1 MLAPGPVLPFALT
14 REGIAPFVGTCF
26 HPARSSGQADVYA
39 MTGEAEDWVLKDFS
53 LRPWWMRV
61 LVNRRAMRREARAL
75 EALQGL
81 PGLPRIAGVIG
92 QDALLIE
99 RLYADRLPH
108 REEAAPSARFFERL
122 NALVEEMHRRGW
134 SHGDLRRKNILL
146 DGDEQPYLIDF
157 ATAVHLPPN
166 AGALRRWVFARLIE
180 VDRINLARI
189 KASYRPTDLTDAERL
204 LVESQPWHW
213 RVGHWFRKNVYRPL
227 KPRHR
232 RETWK
237 RIRAK
242 LGLSRH

>member
-1 MLAPGPVLPFALT
+1 
-14 REGIAPFVGTCF
+14 
-26 HPARSSGQADVYA
+26 
-39 MTGEAEDWVLKDFS
+39 
-53 LRPWWMRV
+53 MRI

-81 PGLPRIAGVIG
+81 PGLPRIAGVVG

-108 REEAAPSARFFERL
+108 REEAAPSALFFERL
-122 NALVEEMHRRGW
+122 NALVGEMHRRGW

-146 DGDEQPYLIDF
+146 DGAEQPYLIDF
-157 ATAVHLPPN
+157 ATAVHLPPG
-166 AGALRRWVFARLIE
+166 AVALRRWVFERLVE

-189 KASYRPTDLTDAERL
+189 KESYRPEDLTAGERQ
-204 LVESQPWHW
+204 LVECQPWHW
-213 RVGHWFRKNVYRPL
+213 RVGHWFRKNVYRPF

-232 RETWK
+232 RETWE

-242 LGLSRH
+242 LGLGRR